1 MDTILTHNLHMKCR
15 NEQNSLIQIHDMLV
29 FEVSWVE
36 CSQKVGNKC
45 HTLNVIQKKPS
56 KYRY

>member
-1 MDTILTHNLHMKCR
+1 MDPILAHNCYVKRR

-36 CSQKVGNKC
+36 CSQKVVNNC

-56 KYRY
+56 KYHY